1 MTCRC
6 LLRGSK
12 NMSIDIETNDIEE
25 SGSVDESIIK
35 HISEKALLSTGIR
48 VGTLVKTKSMSQF
61 VSRTR
66 SDGLHIIDV
75 SKTLTRIEI
84 AAKFISKLDLNRIV
98 VYSSREYGKTPVNK
112 FAEITNT
119 ISLTGRFMPGTFT
132 NPLYPGHIDPDAVI
146 VTDPAM
152 DLQAVTEATQIG
164 VPVLAIC
171 DTDNLTENV
180 DFIIPANNRG
190 RKALAAVMWLL
201 SRSVLL
207 HLGKLLHDQPMNF
220 NIEDF
225 ETKLV
230 EDE

>member
-1 MTCRC
+1 
-6 LLRGSK
+6 
-12 NMSIDIETNDIEE
+12 MSVDIETDEIEE
-25 SGSVDESIIK
+25 SVSVPESIIK
-35 HISEKALLSTGIR
+35 NISEKALLSTGIR

-66 SDGLHIIDV
+66 ADGLHIIDV
-75 SKTLTRIEI
+75 SQTLTRIEI
-84 AAKFISKLDLNRIV
+84 AAKFISKLDLSRIV
-98 VYSSREYGKTPVNK
+98 IYSSREYGKTPVSK
-112 FAEITNT
+112 FAEITDS

-132 NPLYPGHIDPDAVI
+132 NPLYPDHLDPEAVI

-207 HLGKLLHDQPMNF
+207 NLGKLSHDQPMNF

-230 EDE
+230 DDEE